1 MLLSVVI
8 IFLVLFTVWNG
19 KIFVA
24 GGNGNRLGWSDDRKN
39 WNPSVSGSTIVG
51 EIYTIKWNGKIFV
64 AGDDGTKSLCWSD
77 DGKNWYPSDNGDTI
91 FHEINSITW
100 NGKIFVAG
108 GFSSS
113 SNDNKI
119 GWSEDGKTWYSSLSG
134 ANTIYTYSIIWNGK
148 IFVVGG
154 QGTSGTVNKLAWS
167 EDGKNW
173 IVKDTDNHDSVFET
187 ICNEM
192 VSNPDIYG
200 INPEGVCGY
209 VYKIQGDIHNDLVL
223 DKNICFPIVKR
234 KRKEYLAL
242 HSDICLNIGE
252 ESDKKKAQKLLLT
265 NSLDDEPLYT
275 DCKPIIDHIKLFQE
289 WIDKSSLELATLI
302 PLLRDSKDQKEYASI
317 INKLDGNLNT
327 IKQVFFMYRRKYAS
341 FVDETDIELVR
352 DFLCNKLLM
361 FVTNTKEGDIIFID
375 NLHKN
380 GSEWFIETKKEIIIS
395 KINTSTAIQ
404 ISASI
409 LVVTDFDNTFIQTSI
424 PCGVNI
430 YDYLTTV
437 SSLYYEVIE
446 KTVNTIKGYLIL
458 GKKVDFVVLT
468 GRISKLQTNI
478 SEIVSKALGISTSS
492 FRVICSDGKQNTVT
506 YKTNTLKDIVSLGS
520 YKHVF
525 HFEDDN
531 SVLKSCAQ
539 ILDPITLYIG
549 INVIKDNETYKFQ
562 PVECIPTI
570 SFTIV
575 GPPCSYKTTILK
587 EIKCRLEKK
596 GRIVVIVSP
605 DLEESILRQK
615 TEYSDMSVKIPPEIK
630 FAAIQRRIKKAP
642 IGSIIL
648 YDMCHDKGDMLKD
661 ILKSNGLAVSFVPHT
676 TLIKKTKNGDKEY
689 HSPVKEYV
697 NYIIKKAINRSES
710 KEFNGTTLITSD
722 IDKLTKII
730 TDKISGCVHQKTT
743 RDVKY
748 LGDGSILT
756 YYEQLELVWNQFTK
770 FLVNSQDEKVIAL
783 KSFYVAAPLD
793 IPNLSEDG
801 YYEPDYPHVTL
812 VSPGNEHPDLFN
824 LIGTPVKLNIHS
836 IVKTP
841 NTYVYPVI
849 IDGWGRDISTPHITA
864 LVKNNH
870 FPREAMIELSEM
882 DNIETEL
889 EFVKETYSV
898 LL

>member
-1 MLLSVVI
+1 M
-8 IFLVLFTVWNG
+8 
-19 KIFVA
+19 
-24 GGNGNRLGWSDDRKN
+24 
-39 WNPSVSGSTIVG
+39 
-51 EIYTIKWNGKIFV
+51 
-64 AGDDGTKSLCWSD
+64 
-77 DGKNWYPSDNGDTI
+77 
-91 FHEINSITW
+91 
-100 NGKIFVAG
+100 
-108 GFSSS
+108 
-113 SNDNKI
+113 
-119 GWSEDGKTWYSSLSG
+119 
-134 ANTIYTYSIIWNGK
+134 
-148 IFVVGG
+148 
-154 QGTSGTVNKLAWS
+154 
-167 EDGKNW
+167 
-173 IVKDTDNHDSVFET
+173 
-187 ICNEM
+187 
-192 VSNPDIYG
+192 
-200 INPEGVCGY
+200 
-209 VYKIQGDIHNDLVL
+209 
-223 DKNICFPIVKR
+223 
-234 KRKEYLAL
+234 KRKEYLDL
-242 HSDICLNIGE
+242 HSDISLNIGE

-265 NSLDDEPLYT
+265 NSLDDEPLYA

-289 WIDKSSLELATLI
+289 WIDQSILELVILI
-302 PLLRDSKDQKEYASI
+302 PLLRDSKDQKDYASI
-317 INKLDGNLNT
+317 INKLHGNLKS
-327 IKQVFFMYRRKYAS
+327 IKQVFFMYRRKS
-341 FVDETDIELVR
+341 TFFVDETDIELVR

-375 NLHKN
+375 NIHKN
-380 GSEWFIETKKEIIIS
+380 GSEWFIETEHKNEIIIS

-409 LVVTDFDNTFIQTSI
+409 LVVTDFDNTFIQTTI

-437 SSLYYEVIE
+437 SSLSYEVIE
-446 KTVNTIKGYLIL
+446 KTVNTIKGYLML

-478 SEIVSKALGISTSS
+478 SEIVSKALGLPTSS

-539 ILDPITLYIG
+539 ILDPITRYVG
-549 INVIKDNETYKFQ
+549 INVIKDNGKYKFQ
-562 PVECIPTI
+562 PVECRPTI

-575 GPPCSYKTTILK
+575 GPPCSYKTTILQ
-587 EIKCRLEKK
+587 EIKCRFEKQS
-596 GRIVVIVSP
+596 RIVVIVSP

-615 TEYSDMSVKIPPEIK
+615 PEYSDMSVKIPSEIK
-630 FAAIQRRIKKAP
+630 FAAIQRIIKKAP
-642 IGSIIL
+642 MGSIVL

-661 ILKSNGLAVSFVPHT
+661 ILKNNGLAVSFVPHT
-676 TLIKKTKNGDKEY
+676 TLIKKTKNGDKES

-697 NYIIKKAINRSES
+697 NYIIKKAINRSHS

-748 LGDGSILT
+748 IGDGSILT
-756 YYEQLELVWNQFTK
+756 YDEQLELIWEQFNK
-770 FLVNSQDEKVIAL
+770 FLVNFQDEKVINV
-783 KSFYVAAPLD
+783 KSFYVAAPVD
-793 IPNLSEDG
+793 IPNLSENG
-801 YYEPDYPHVTL
+801 YYQPHYPHVTL

-824 LIGTPVKLNIHS
+824 LIGTPLKVNVHT
-836 IVKTP
+836 IVNTP
-841 NTYVYPVI
+841 NTYVYPVVI
-849 IDGWGRDISTPHITA
+849 NGWGEHISTPHITA

-882 DNIETEL
+882 DNIQTEL
-889 EFVKETYSV
+889 EFVKETYSI